1 MPPLTEPWKSRTDD
15 ELADNAQ
22 SGLQGQGAVVEA
34 MRRLRESNEK
44 LTRLLIGLTVVSR
57 RADSRASGRG
67 DHRGR

>member
-22 SGLQGQGAVVEA
+22 SGLQGQGAMVEA

-44 LTRLLIGLTVVSR
+44 LTRLLIGLTVVLVVLTVVL
-57 RADSRASGRG
+57 AG